1 MCGLLFHFSKSGVNK
16 KKFETSL
23 LLQKH
28 RGPDHTG
35 IKQLNNNMIFGHVRL
50 SIIDLP
56 ARSNQPMINEDTSN
70 VIIFNGEIYNYV
82 ELKKKIG
89 RKGN

>member
-1 MCGLLFHFSKSGVNK
+1 MCGLLFHLSKSGVNK

-35 IKQLNNNMIFGHVRL
+35 IKQLNNNYLHYHDDFSVTSMDRML
-50 SIIDLP
+50 SCISL
-56 ARSNQPMINEDTSN
+56 
-70 VIIFNGEIYNYV
+70 
-82 ELKKKIG
+82 
-89 RKGN
+89 